1 MPSRLLLSR
10 AAAIALRALVELA
23 REPGVTLSVT
33 ELARRQRLP
42 QPMLEQILL
51 RLRRDGLVEARR
63 GRHGGYRLAQ
73 QAETLPLA
81 RVLQAV
87 EPSGG
92 RAKQAGRDGAD
103 GLEGLQAAAAAADGS
118 PNSLEDGSLP
128 EFSRLEQ
135 GWPGPAAVDAALP
148 GDGRAGGVQPA
159 HLEAGSRPQATW
171 LEPVDN
177 LGASAGHRVEQQLRR
192 RLERLVQLELQ
203 RLTLAELLYDQR
215 SWEASLGPEGGVM
228 LS

>member
-1 MPSRLLLSR
+1 MPSRLMLSR
-10 AAAIALRALVELA
+10 TAAIALRALVELA
-23 REPGVTLSVT
+23 REPAVTLSVA
-33 ELARRQRLP
+33 ELARRQQLP

-51 RLRRDGLVEARR
+51 RLRRAGLLEARR

-73 QAETLPLA
+73 QPEALPLA

-87 EPSGG
+87 EIPRGMSQA
-92 RAKQAGRDGAD
+92 RAGEDRVTHPDGAR
-103 GLEGLQAAAAAADGS
+103 QASACGGEAPVPTGPIA
-118 PNSLEDGSLP
+118 
-128 EFSRLEQ
+128 
-135 GWPGPAAVDAALP
+135 GWGQQDWLDSGRMGEGPAP
-148 GDGRAGGVQPA
+148 G
-159 HLEAGSRPQATW
+159 ES
-171 LEPVDN
+171 

>member
-1 MPSRLLLSR
+1 MLSR

-23 REPGVTLSVT
+23 REPALTLSVA
-33 ELARRQRLP
+33 ELARRQQLP

-51 RLRRDGLVEARR
+51 RLRRAGLVEARR
-63 GRHGGYRLAQ
+63 GRQGGYRLLL
-73 QAETLPLA
+73 QAEMLPLA

-87 EPSGG
+87 EARLEDPRSSTAGG
-92 RAKQAGRDGAD
+92 ESTVSRRD
-103 GLEGLQAAAAAADGS
+103 AAAGEGQATADPIS
-118 PNSLEDGSLP
+118 
-128 EFSRLEQ
+128 
-135 GWPGPAAVDAALP
+135 P
-148 GDGRAGGVQPA
+148 GDGRLLASRPGVSAAPAAG
-159 HLEAGSRPQATW
+159 EAGDS
-171 LEPVDN
+171 

-192 RLERLVQLELQ
+192 RLQRLVQLELQ

>member
-1 MPSRLLLSR
+1 MLSR

-23 REPGVTLSVT
+23 REPAATLSVV
-33 ELARRQRLP
+33 ELARRQQLP

-51 RLRRDGLVEARR
+51 RLRRAGLVEARR
-63 GRHGGYRLAQ
+63 GRQGGYRLAK

-81 RVLQAV
+81 LVLQAV
-87 EPSGG
+87 AVPRRPSAARTGNDDSSSPVEVPVPLASGVETAPNEGVADWGEP
-92 RAKQAGRDGAD
+92 
-103 GLEGLQAAAAAADGS
+103 LAAD
-118 PNSLEDGSLP
+118 P
-128 EFSRLEQ
+128 
-135 GWPGPAAVDAALP
+135 
-148 GDGRAGGVQPA
+148 
-159 HLEAGSRPQATW
+159 TT
-171 LEPVDN
+171 

-228 LS
+228 VM

>member
-1 MPSRLLLSR
+1 MTSRLLLSR

-23 REPGVTLSVT
+23 RQPGATLSVA
-33 ELARRQRLP
+33 ELARRQDLP

-51 RLRRDGLVEARR
+51 RLRRAGLVQARR
-63 GRHGGYRLAQ
+63 GRHGGYRLAE
-73 QAETLPLA
+73 QAEAVPLA

-87 EPSGG
+87 E
-92 RAKQAGRDGAD
+92 RLQAGTPEPEPEAQWWQEQG
-103 GLEGLQAAAAAADGS
+103 AAAG
-118 PNSLEDGSLP
+118 
-128 EFSRLEQ
+128 
-135 GWPGPAAVDAALP
+135 
-148 GDGRAGGVQPA
+148 
-159 HLEAGSRPQATW
+159 
-171 LEPVDN
+171 

>member
-1 MPSRLLLSR
+1 MSTRLMLSR

-23 REPGVTLSVT
+23 RDPAVTLSVA

-63 GRHGGYRLAQ
+63 GRHGGYRLAL
-73 QAETLPLA
+73 QADSLPLA

-87 EPSGG
+87 ERP
-92 RAKQAGRDGAD
+92 RQAPQAAVSQENRHRSAATDPTAAAMTAGVEAVEASEQIALGVVWGQTAD
-103 GLEGLQAAAAAADGS
+103 AAWTDTLQVTAEDPPGLEHAD
-118 PNSLEDGSLP
+118 
-128 EFSRLEQ
+128 
-135 GWPGPAAVDAALP
+135 
-148 GDGRAGGVQPA
+148 
-159 HLEAGSRPQATW
+159 ATA
-171 LEPVDN
+171 DS

-228 LS
+228 VM

>member
-1 MPSRLLLSR
+1 MTSRLMLSR

-23 REPGVTLSVT
+23 REPALTLSVA
-33 ELARRQRLP
+33 ELARRQQLP

-51 RLRRDGLVEARR
+51 RLRRAGLVEARR
-63 GRHGGYRLAQ
+63 GRQGGYRLAV

-87 EPSGG
+87 ERPARLPQARPGLPRAAGVPEGERVAGCDDRCGVSAG
-92 RAKQAGRDGAD
+92 RALAELSGA
-103 GLEGLQAAAAAADGS
+103 
-118 PNSLEDGSLP
+118 
-128 EFSRLEQ
+128 
-135 GWPGPAAVDAALP
+135 
-148 GDGRAGGVQPA
+148 AGGQPA
-159 HLEAGSRPQATW
+159 GGGPP
-171 LEPVDN
+171 EPAEQ
-177 LGASAGHRVEQQLRR
+177 LQASAGHRLEQQLRS

-215 SWEASLGPEGGVM
+215 SWEASLGPEGGVI

>member
-1 MPSRLLLSR
+1 MHDPRLVLLSR
-10 AAAIALRALVELA
+10 AATIGLRALVELA
-23 REPGVTLSVT
+23 REPGLTLSVA
-33 ELARRQRLP
+33 EMARRQQLP

-51 RLRRDGLVEARR
+51 RLRRHGLVEARR
-63 GRHGGYRLAQ
+63 GRHGGYRLAV

-87 EPSGG
+87 EVR
-92 RAKQAGRDGAD
+92 RAIP
-103 GLEGLQAAAAAADGS
+103 QAASAETALPRLDQPEGS
-118 PNSLEDGSLP
+118 A
-128 EFSRLEQ
+128 
-135 GWPGPAAVDAALP
+135 GWGVPTAVDAPTAVWGEQAPTP
-148 GDGRAGGVQPA
+148 GAGLAGGPA
-159 HLEAGSRPQATW
+159 PDATRPEAKAQRP
-171 LEPVDN
+171 DS

-228 LS
+228 VM

>member
-1 MPSRLLLSR
+1 MSSRLMFSR

-23 REPGVTLSVT
+23 REPAATLSVA
-33 ELARRQRLP
+33 ELARRQQLP

-51 RLRRDGLVEARR
+51 RLRRAGLVEARR

-87 EPSGG
+87 EVPRWQPQPRSGKDSV
-92 RAKQAGRDGAD
+92 AMQE
-103 GLEGLQAAAAAADGS
+103 GLEACAEGMEASAPPWIAAGLGEGLVDHPTALAT
-118 PNSLEDGSLP
+118 
-128 EFSRLEQ
+128 
-135 GWPGPAAVDAALP
+135 GPAL
-148 GDGRAGGVQPA
+148 GGMPDPSHRVPA
-159 HLEAGSRPQATW
+159 S
-171 LEPVDN
+171 EPADN
-177 LGASAGHRVEQQLRR
+177 LEASAGHRVEEQLRR
-192 RLERLVQLELQ
+192 RLERLVQRELQ

>member
-1 MPSRLLLSR
+1 MLSR

-23 REPGVTLSVT
+23 REPALTLSVA
-33 ELARRQRLP
+33 ELARRQQLP

-51 RLRRDGLVEARR
+51 RLRRAGVVEARR
-63 GRHGGYRLAQ
+63 GRQGGYRLAQ

-81 RVLQAV
+81 RVLDAV
-87 EPSGG
+87 ELP
-92 RAKQAGRDGAD
+92 RA
-103 GLEGLQAAAAAADGS
+103 
-118 PNSLEDGSLP
+118 
-128 EFSRLEQ
+128 
-135 GWPGPAAVDAALP
+135 
-148 GDGRAGGVQPA
+148 
-159 HLEAGSRPQATW
+159 RPQASE
-171 LEPVDN
+171 EPGN
-177 LGASAGHRVEQQLRR
+177 SLGASAGHRVEQQLRR

>member
-1 MPSRLLLSR
+1 MLSR

-23 REPGVTLSVT
+23 REPAATLSVA
-33 ELARRQRLP
+33 ELARRQQLP

-51 RLRRDGLVEARR
+51 RLRRAGLVEARR
-63 GRHGGYRLAQ
+63 GRQGGYRLAQ

-87 EPSGG
+87 EVPRRPSAARRGNDDS
-92 RAKQAGRDGAD
+92 ASAGEVPVPLALGAEMAPK
-103 GLEGLQAAAAAADGS
+103 EGVADLGEPAAD
-118 PNSLEDGSLP
+118 P
-128 EFSRLEQ
+128 
-135 GWPGPAAVDAALP
+135 
-148 GDGRAGGVQPA
+148 
-159 HLEAGSRPQATW
+159 TT
-171 LEPVDN
+171 

-228 LS
+228 VM

>member
-1 MPSRLLLSR
+1 MLSR

-23 REPGVTLSVT
+23 REPAATLSVA
-33 ELARRQRLP
+33 ELARRQQLP

-51 RLRRDGLVEARR
+51 RLRRAGLVEARR
-63 GRHGGYRLAQ
+63 GRQGGYRLAQ

-87 EPSGG
+87 EAPRRPSAVRRGNDDS
-92 RAKQAGRDGAD
+92 ASAGEVPVPLALGAEMAPK
-103 GLEGLQAAAAAADGS
+103 EGVADLGEPAAD
-118 PNSLEDGSLP
+118 P
-128 EFSRLEQ
+128 
-135 GWPGPAAVDAALP
+135 
-148 GDGRAGGVQPA
+148 
-159 HLEAGSRPQATW
+159 TT
-171 LEPVDN
+171 

-228 LS
+228 VM

>member
-1 MPSRLLLSR
+1 MLSR

-23 REPGVTLSVT
+23 REPAATLSVT

-51 RLRRDGLVEARR
+51 RLRRAGLVEARR
-63 GRHGGYRLAQ
+63 GRQGGYRLAQ

-87 EPSGG
+87 EAPRRPSAVRRGNDDS
-92 RAKQAGRDGAD
+92 ASAGEVPVPLALGAEMAPK
-103 GLEGLQAAAAAADGS
+103 EGVADLGEPAAAD
-118 PNSLEDGSLP
+118 P
-128 EFSRLEQ
+128 
-135 GWPGPAAVDAALP
+135 
-148 GDGRAGGVQPA
+148 
-159 HLEAGSRPQATW
+159 TT
-171 LEPVDN
+171 

-228 LS
+228 VM

>member
-1 MPSRLLLSR
+1 MLSR

-23 REPGVTLSVT
+23 REPAATLSVA
-33 ELARRQRLP
+33 ELARRQQLP

-51 RLRRDGLVEARR
+51 RLRRAGLVVARR
-63 GRHGGYRLAQ
+63 GRQGGYRLAQ
-73 QAETLPLA
+73 QAEMLPLA

-87 EPSGG
+87 EVPRRPSAVRTGNDDSAPALVVPVPLASVAETAPNEG
-92 RAKQAGRDGAD
+92 VAD
-103 GLEGLQAAAAAADGS
+103 WGEPVAAD
-118 PNSLEDGSLP
+118 P
-128 EFSRLEQ
+128 
-135 GWPGPAAVDAALP
+135 
-148 GDGRAGGVQPA
+148 
-159 HLEAGSRPQATW
+159 TT
-171 LEPVDN
+171 

-228 LS
+228 VM

>member
-1 MPSRLLLSR
+1 MLSR

-23 REPGVTLSVT
+23 REPALTLSVA

-51 RLRRDGLVEARR
+51 RLRRAGVVEARR
-63 GRHGGYRLAQ
+63 GRQGGYRLAQ

-81 RVLQAV
+81 RVLEAV
-87 EPSGG
+87 ELP
-92 RAKQAGRDGAD
+92 RA
-103 GLEGLQAAAAAADGS
+103 
-118 PNSLEDGSLP
+118 
-128 EFSRLEQ
+128 
-135 GWPGPAAVDAALP
+135 
-148 GDGRAGGVQPA
+148 
-159 HLEAGSRPQATW
+159 RPQAGTPPHARLDRPEVSARRDVAPAPDGPVLAW
-171 LEPVDN
+171 GEPERTAPPASEEPGN
-177 LGASAGHRVEQQLRR
+177 SLGASAGHQVEQQLRR

-215 SWEASLGPEGGVM
+215 SWEASLGPEGGLM

>member
-1 MPSRLLLSR
+1 MLSR
-10 AAAIALRALVELA
+10 TAAIALRALVELA
-23 REPGVTLSVT
+23 REPARTLSVA
-33 ELARRQRLP
+33 ELARRQQLP

-51 RLRRDGLVEARR
+51 RLRRGGLVEARR
-63 GRHGGYRLAQ
+63 GRLGGYRLAQ

-87 EPSGG
+87 ELP
-92 RAKQAGRDGAD
+92 RA
-103 GLEGLQAAAAAADGS
+103 
-118 PNSLEDGSLP
+118 
-128 EFSRLEQ
+128 
-135 GWPGPAAVDAALP
+135 
-148 GDGRAGGVQPA
+148 
-159 HLEAGSRPQATW
+159 RPQAHTTAPQESE
-171 LEPVDN
+171 EPGHS